1 MALITKSI
9 KGTQDML
16 PTDSYKWQFVEKTCL
31 ETARLHGY
39 GEIRTPVFEHTELFT
54 RGVGDTTDVVQKE
67 MYTFTDR
74 GDRSLSLRPEMTA
87 SAVRCAIEHGLIND
101 ALPVKACYIA
111 PCYRAEKPQA
121 GRMREF
127 HQFGVEL
134 FGAPSPAAD
143 AEIISLADAT
153 LTELGIS
160 GYSLEINS
168 IGCPTCRAEDHKAL
182 REYFEGRKDQLCETC
197 LDRLE
202 RNPMRIIDCKVPGCQ
217 EVAKDAPRM
226 IDYLCDD
233 CRQHFESVKK
243 YLDAMNI
250 SYTVN
255 PSIVRGLDYYTR
267 TVFEFVSSDLGAQST
282 ICGGGRY
289 DGLFRQLG
297 GPDTPSLGFGMGL
310 ERVMLVMD
318 AQKAAYPEPEKTLI
332 YLAPAGEE
340 AVVRCMALCSQL
352 RAEGFSAET
361 DLNGRSI
368 KAQMKYANKLGAQY
382 TVVIGDREL
391 DSGIVRIKN
400 MATGEETEV
409 TIEPGIVEALYDIG
423 INDTMARLNET
434 VATFEGLADLN
445 RLLSGEEDGGEEGAI
460 DDQSAGETDAP
471 VEIAEER
478 GGEILEE
485 VDELSESGEEA

>member
-1 MALITKSI
+1 MALIAKSI

-16 PTDSYKWQFVEKTCL
+16 PADSYKWQYVEKTCL

-39 GEIRTPVFEHTELFT
+39 SEIRTPVFEHTELFT

-127 HQFGVEL
+127 VQFGVEL

-153 LTELGIS
+153 LRELGIS

-168 IGCPTCRAEDHKAL
+168 IGCPTCRAEYHKAL
-182 REYFEGRKDQLCETC
+182 REYFEGKKEQLCETC

-202 RNPMRIIDCKVPGCQ
+202 RNPMRIIDCKVPDCQ
-217 EVAKDAPRM
+217 EVAKDAPGM
-226 IDYLCDD
+226 SDYLCDD
-233 CRQHFESVKK
+233 CRAHFDSVKK
-243 YLDAMNI
+243 YLDAMDI
-250 SYTVN
+250 AYVIN

-289 DGLFRQLG
+289 DGLFKQLG

-318 AQKAAYPEPEKTLI
+318 AQNAAYPEPEKTMI
-332 YLAPAGEE
+332 YLAPMGDA
-340 AVVRCMALCSQL
+340 AVVKCMELCSKL

-361 DLNGRSI
+361 DLNNRSV
-368 KAQMKYANKLGAQY
+368 KAQMKYANKLGAKY
-382 TVVIGDREL
+382 TVVIGDSEL
-391 DSGIVRIKN
+391 ESGIVKLKN
-400 MATGEETEV
+400 MESGEQTEV
-409 TIEPGIVEALYDIG
+409 TIDTGIIESLYDMG

-434 VATFEGLADLN
+434 VAAFEGFAGLD
-445 RLLSGEEDGGEEGAI
+445 RLLGENGTEE
-460 DDQSAGETDAP
+460 E
-471 VEIAEER
+471 
-478 GGEILEE
+478 
-485 VDELSESGEEA
+485 